1 MWFEMFNKAQHVKHV
16 RCSGFQ
22 PWQHI
27 KSRVEGPSLLPF
39 PSLSSEQVGP

>member
-1 MWFEMFNKAQHVKHV
+1 MWFERFNKAQCVKHIH
-16 RCSGFQ
+16 CSGFQ

-27 KSRVEGPSLLPF
+27 KSRGDLPFLPF